1 MDYGEI
7 LQDFPCNTFISIF
20 RSPCVVICG
29 GEGRRQGM
37 LQVSK
42 QAKTLAVEKFLC
54 FFFLYLFFS
63 RRYWHSSKH
72 RGPRWS
78 GNTTKTWGK
87 GGWGWERCRGS
98 VKEQA

>member
-54 FFFLYLFFS
+54 FFFFSLPFFL
-63 RRYWHSSKH
+63 KEVLAFLQTQ
-72 RGPRWS
+72 GAQM
-78 GNTTKTWGK
+78 
-87 GGWGWERCRGS
+87 ER
-98 VKEQA
+98 

>member
-54 FFFLYLFFS
+54 FFFSLPFFL
-63 RRYWHSSKH
+63 KEVLAFLQAQ
-72 RGPRWS
+72 GAQM
-78 GNTTKTWGK
+78 
-87 GGWGWERCRGS
+87 ER
-98 VKEQA
+98 